1 MNFGQALE
9 LLKSGV
15 AVRRIG
21 WNAGGQFVYHVP
33 AASWPVQTGPARNF
47 FGDGALI
54 PYDAYLALKNANG
67 TVSTWAPSCSDALA
81 EDWSY
86 A

>member
-15 AVRRIG
+15 AVRRMG
-21 WNAGGQFVYHVP
+21 WNAPGQFVYLVP
-33 AASWPVQTGPARNF
+33 ANSYPVQTGAARTF
-47 FGDGALI
+47 FGEGTMV
-54 PYDAYLALKNANG
+54 PYDAYLALKNSHG